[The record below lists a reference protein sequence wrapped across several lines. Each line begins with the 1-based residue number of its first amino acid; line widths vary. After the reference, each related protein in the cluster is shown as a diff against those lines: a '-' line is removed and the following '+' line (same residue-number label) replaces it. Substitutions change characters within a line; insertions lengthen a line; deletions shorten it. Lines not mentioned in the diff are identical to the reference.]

1 MKDKHSIFTN
11 ELKRQIQD
19 TTSKYP
25 DQQLKKL
32 NMTHEQLIA
41 ECTQWFWNTIP
52 EERRMLYAVN
62 NNVSAGLSKQQQIIE
77 GNKNKAKGVVAGV
90 LDLCYICFD
99 GRSVY
104 LDAKVGNDVL
114 SDAQIDFCGK
124 LDSRGIQWFVFGT
137 VDEFKK
143 IINTLRNG

>member
-1 MKDKHSIFTN
+1 
-11 ELKRQIQD
+11 
-19 TTSKYP
+19 
-25 DQQLKKL
+25 
-32 NMTHEQLIA
+32 MTHEQLIA

-62 NNVSAGLSKQQQIIE
+62 NNVSAGLTKQQQIVE

-90 LDLCYICFD
+90 LDLCYICYD

-104 LDAKVGNDVL
+104 LDAKVGNDTL
-114 SDAQIDFCGK
+114 SDEQLDFVGK
-124 LDSRGIQWFVFGT
+124 LEDRGIMWFTFSSLE
-137 VDEFKK
+137 EFQH